1 MHNQEENEAAVTTV
15 TSNKI
20 SKERGKTM
28 KNEKTSL
35 NIRKLK
41 KQVKGITLIA
51 LVVTIIVL
59 LILAA
64 VAINLTIGNNGIFTR
79 AQNATQKWEEASKN
93 EQDEMD
99 KVSNFLDEYMNGN
112 GGSQDGGN
120 QSQVEGVTIPKGFYY
135 VGGTKNDGI
144 VISDAKADENK
155 YSKEN
160 HSDQANIPA
169 DGLVGNQFVWV
180 PVENIEEF
188 KRYPDYYDG
197 ATDPDYFA
205 DCSEPAPEGSRY
217 SNEVEEYNAMKASVE
232 KNKGFYVA
240 RFEAG
245 NENGKVVSK
254 KGATVWNN
262 IPWGTSMTEIG
273 TEGAV
278 AKAKGMYTD
287 KSTYGVTSTLIYGTQ
302 WDAIMAWIDPA
313 YKTSSCD
320 TSSSY
325 VANSTGKG
333 NYTGE
338 IATCGSSDNYRVKN
352 IYDLAG
358 NVREWTMEAYSA
370 NGRVNRGGGYSY
382 SGSVPPA
389 SARSGNGPDGS
400 HSDLRFPFSFVFV
413 TLNAKAAVYVEVTQT
428 SEKALSLNIE
438 KKELNDFRR

>member
-1 MHNQEENEAAVTTV
+1 
-15 TSNKI
+15 
-20 SKERGKTM
+20 M
-28 KNEKTSL
+28 KNNKKTL
-35 NIRKLK
+35 DIKKIK

-112 GGSQDGGN
+112 GGSEGGGD
-120 QSQVEGVTIPKGFYY
+120 QTQVEGVTIPKGFYY

-155 YSKEN
+155 YSKEK
-160 HSDQANIPA
+160 HADQANIPA
-169 DGLVGNQFVWV
+169 DGLVGSQFVWV
-180 PVENIEEF
+180 PVENIDEF
-188 KRYPDYYDG
+188 KEYEGYYNGSLDSKVES
-197 ATDPDYFA
+197 
-205 DCSEPAPEGSRY
+205 CSEPAPEGYRY

-254 KGATVWNN
+254 KGAMVWNN

-302 WDAIMAWIDPA
+302 WDAIMSWIDPA
-313 YKTSSCD
+313 YKTSTCD

-358 NVREWTMEAYSA
+358 NVEEWTMEADST
-370 NGRVNRGGGYSY
+370 GCRVLRGGVYIY
-382 SGSVPPA
+382 SGSLLPA
-389 SARSGNGPDGS
+389 S
-400 HSDLRFPFSFVFV
+400 
-413 TLNAKAAVYVEVTQT
+413 
-428 SEKALSLNIE
+428 SLNFNIPDSS
-438 KKELNDFRR
+438 NSTDGFRSALYL